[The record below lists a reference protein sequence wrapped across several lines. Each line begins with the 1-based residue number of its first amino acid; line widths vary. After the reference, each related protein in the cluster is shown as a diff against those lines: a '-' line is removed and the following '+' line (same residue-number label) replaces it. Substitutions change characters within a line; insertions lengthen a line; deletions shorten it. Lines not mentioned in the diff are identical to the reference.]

1 MADRNRDSNSTIHP
15 NSSSA
20 ISDFLQ
26 GEGTNTKK
34 KMEEEK
40 LQAMSERNKSNK
52 AKQVINHICGRKS
65 FQAISYHARDP
76 DTGKEPNFQDLW
88 QMTHMKNSGEW
99 VDGASIEKFI

>member
-1 MADRNRDSNSTIHP
+1 MIAVPQLGANMQEIEIVIQIQLYIQT
-15 NSSSA
+15 
-20 ISDFLQ
+20 LQ
-26 GEGTNTKK
+26 VQFQIFFKE
-34 KMEEEK
+34 
-40 LQAMSERNKSNK
+40 AMSERNKSNK